1 MEVKKLE
8 EMEQKN
14 PEISK
19 GLQEKLN
26 NHPAREYYPEGKPRS
41 ITQIKKPLALPQR

>member
-1 MEVKKLE
+1 MEMKKLE

-19 GLQEKLN
+19 GLQEKLK

-41 ITQIKKPLALPQR
+41 IT